1 MKIGFISPAD
11 VNDKTT
17 WSGIT
22 YYLYKHLKEKCDNVI
37 LVSPIAVENV
47 FLNKI
52 FTLITRIC
60 SKVRGKQCLNIYH
73 SFYLAKAQG
82 RFIDKFLGNLEIDY
96 IISTTYGP
104 FVYSK
109 INVPLILITDATVK
123 LLYDE
128 YKGGVG
134 WSELFYLTLEK
145 NAKKVTQ
152 KSVLIISSSKTTT
165 DSLVNYYQIPASK
178 VSTIPFGANFDNTPI
193 QSMPRNIERTGRVN
207 FLFVGVDWERKG
219 GEVAVAICDELLRQN
234 VQVGLTIVGCKVPDK
249 YRRSYLKN
257 YIFLN
262 KNNNDD
268 SSVLKKLYEES
279 HFFMVFSKAEMY
291 GIVFCEAAAYGL
303 PVITY
308 SVGGIPDIVV
318 NNVTGIALPG
328 NTANEV
334 FIEKILSLISDPE
347 EYSKMSESAIKRYQS
362 LLNWDVFTDSL
373 IRNIKKLRS

>member
-1 MKIGFISPAD
+1 MNIAFISPAD
-11 VNDKTT
+11 ANDKTT

-22 YYLYKHLKEKCDNVI
+22 YYIYKHLKENFDNVI
-37 LVSPIAVENV
+37 LVSPINVENAI
-47 FLNKI
+47 LNKI
-52 FTLITRIC
+52 FNLITRFC
-60 SKVRGKQCLNIYH
+60 GKVKRKQCLNIYH
-73 SFYLAKAQG
+73 SFFLAKAQG
-82 RFIDKFLGNLEIDY
+82 RYIDKFLENLEIDY
-96 IISTTYGP
+96 IISTTSGP

-109 INVPLILITDATVK
+109 INIPLILVTDATVK

-134 WSELFYLTLEK
+134 RSELFYLTLEK

-152 KSVLIISSSKTTT
+152 KSVLIISSSKATT
-165 DSLVNYYQIPASK
+165 DSLINYYQIPSSK
-178 VSTIPFGANFDNTPI
+178 IATIPFGANFDNRPV
-193 QSMPRNIERTGRVN
+193 QSMPRNIERTGLVN

-234 VQVGLTIVGCKVPDK
+234 VQIGLTIVGCQVPDK
-249 YRRSYLKN
+249 YKRSYLTN

-262 KNNNDD
+262 KNNTDD
-268 SSVLKKLYEES
+268 STLLKKLYEES

-303 PVITY
+303 PVVTY

-328 NTANEV
+328 NTRNEV
-334 FIEKILSLISDPE
+334 FIEKILNLISQPE
-347 EYSKMSESAIKRYQS
+347 EYSNMSEAAIKRYES

-373 IRNIKKLRS
+373 MRNIEKLRS